1 MPNSKDESMPP
12 RRRPRPGGF
21 MVAAGIV
28 GSIAVPLLVM
38 PWVIADPAFW
48 AAMLTSWICGG
59 MFFAFLGWLMWGM
72 VQSKL
77 DIAQKAIA
85 MVATTWG
92 AIILVAL
99 AVMVLFSL
107 GIVPGAVP
115 IMFWGLVYGWMLY
128 TYLHY
133 RQGRQEEMLQVL
145 ITASESAAPLAP
157 AIRAYVADR
166 PQGVMREFWVALILF
181 FVFPGYY
188 WIWHRRHSFDRKVLA
203 VAKKLEN
210 GVPLSIALHT
220 VPGVATRETILAAS
234 VGEST
239 GRLAQSLQG
248 TARRRLTII
257 WLEVVPRFL
266 YPLTIL
272 FFLVNIATFWM
283 MFIGPKITRI
293 FSDFR
298 QTLPVPTRAIVD
310 VGDFVAANGWA
321 VVLTISVCAALFAL
335 VLRSPAARW
344 HLPLL
349 GRLYRMHFQSRFLR
363 MLAIALGTGRSA
375 PEALALLAGSGFYE
389 GMLGRL
395 LADTRRAVENGEPLA
410 ESLSRRRLV
419 PAAAVPL
426 MHAAQRAG
434 NLPWA
439 LGEMADTLSD
449 RTIRLMRRLS
459 IVGGPLLLIVIG
471 GLVGYLVVGM
481 FIPIVDL
488 ITKLTE
494 W

>member
-1 MPNSKDESMPP
+1 
-12 RRRPRPGGF
+12 
-21 MVAAGIV
+21 
-28 GSIAVPLLVM
+28 M
-38 PWVIADPAFW
+38 PWVIVDPAFW
-48 AAMLTSWICGG
+48 AAMLASWLCGG
-59 MFFAFLGWLMWGM
+59 MFFAFLAWLLSGM
-72 VQSKL
+72 IQSKL
-77 DIAQKAIA
+77 GYAQRAIA
-85 MVATTWG
+85 MAATTWG
-92 AIILVAL
+92 GMILVAL
-99 AVMVLFSL
+99 AVMLLFSL
-107 GIVPGAVP
+107 GLVPGAVP

-145 ITASESAAPLAP
+145 ITASQSSAPLAP

-188 WIWHRRHSFDRKVLA
+188 WIWHRRHSFDRKILE
-203 VAKKLEN
+203 VARKLEN
-210 GVPLSIALHT
+210 GVPLSIALNSVT
-220 VPGVATRETILAAS
+220 GVATRETILAAS

-239 GRLAQSLQG
+239 GRLAQSLEW
-248 TARRRLTII
+248 TARRRLAIV
-257 WLEVVPRFL
+257 WLEVLPRFL

-272 FFLVNIATFWM
+272 FFVVNISTFWM
-283 MFIGPKITRI
+283 IFIGPKITRI
-293 FSDFR
+293 FRDFR
-298 QTLPVPTRAIVD
+298 EPLPAPTRAIVD
-310 VGDFVAANGWA
+310 AGGFVAANSWFVILA
-321 VVLTISVCAALFAL
+321 VASLAALVVL
-335 VLRSPAARW
+335 VLRSPAIRW
-344 HLPLL
+344 HVPLL

-363 MLAIALGTGRSA
+363 MLAIALGTERPA

-389 GMLGRL
+389 GMLGRR
-395 LADTRRAVENGEPLA
+395 LADTRRRVENGEPLA
-410 ESLSRRRLV
+410 ESLARKRLV

-439 LGEMADTLSD
+439 LDEMADTLSE

-459 IVGGPLLLIVIG
+459 MVGGPLLLVAVG
-471 GLVGYLVVGM
+471 GLIGYLVVGM

-488 ITKLTE
+488 ITRLTE